1 MQLDNKCQ
9 EMSRLEAEIKK
20 LKGDVSQA
28 DQANN
33 DLRGRMMDKELEI
46 ESLQVTISMILI
58 TFFQMF
64 VRWSCVSSELTRFGS
79 CRHNWKDKQ
88 MNM

>member
-9 EMSRLEAEIKK
+9 EMSRFEAEIKK
-20 LKGDVSQA
+20 LKDDVSQA

-46 ESLQVTISMILI
+46 ESLQVT
-58 TFFQMF
+58 
-64 VRWSCVSSELTRFGS
+64 SSIY
-79 CRHNWKDKQ
+79 
-88 MNM
+88 

>member
-1 MQLDNKCQ
+1 MQLDNKWQ

-20 LKGDVSQA
+20 LKSDVSQA

-46 ESLQVTISMILI
+46 ESLQVTISVILI
-58 TFFQMF
+58 AFFQNF
-64 VRWSCVSSELTRFGS
+64 TWWSCVSSELTRFGS

-88 MNM
+88 MST

>member
-58 TFFQMF
+58 AFSQNFTW
-64 VRWSCVSSELTRFGS
+64 WSCVS
-79 CRHNWKDKQ
+79 
-88 MNM
+88 

>member
-9 EMSRLEAEIKK
+9 EISRFEAEIKK

-46 ESLQVTISMILI
+46 ESLQVTNSMILI
-58 TFFQMF
+58 IFFQMF
-64 VRWSCVSSELTRFGS
+64 TRWS
-79 CRHNWKDKQ
+79 
-88 MNM
+88 